1 MVSADTNVIVR
12 LLVGDDKSQSE
23 KAKRLFEEEKI
34 FIATTVVLECE
45 WVLRYAYH
53 FEPIRIADAF
63 QALFGLPNVTLQ
75 EQAVVADAIGD
86 WHQQGNGLCET
97 QCIWQRHDIVI
108 PLLLLTGNSSSRQ
121 RKSLRLRSRNHEAF
135 FLVVHEYCPPVTH
148 DHPQGDYVRSQV
160 KKTKQ

>member
-75 EQAVVADAIGD
+75 EQAVVADAIA
-86 WHQQGNGLCET
+86 WHQQGMDFADAMHLAAS
-97 QCIWQRHDIVI
+97 RHCDSFA
-108 PLLLLTGNSSSRQ
+108 TFD
-121 RKSLRLRSRNHEAF
+121 RKFIKSA
-135 FLVVHEYCPPVTH
+135 
-148 DHPQGDYVRSQV
+148 
-160 KKTKQ
+160 KKITPFKIQEP